1 MSTKTKHTVLGAALM
16 AAAMAAGSPSGASG
30 QGTDVRCP
38 DGQGPRLDLG
48 VWAMSF
54 ARANYLPASGGA
66 PRMIWSFDGEPEIRT
81 LRPGGPAAGRLEPG
95 DRVVSIDGLLI
106 TSAEGGRRW
115 SGVGAGR
122 TQVLVVRRE
131 GREREV
137 RIDGTIVC
145 SAMPDPSLLARMFD
159 SARRSFSLT
168 WAQPPLDSAGRRL
181 PDRLRGPRSR
191 SAAAA
196 EARYPDSLR
205 NGAFTRARRDYFVSG
220 LGGAPARFRLQFG
233 FGLSC
238 VDCTFYSDSTG
249 AAVAWRFSTSPVVTL
264 VEDGGPAERAGL
276 RLDDVIEAVD
286 GRSIVSE
293 EGSRRFS
300 EAQPG
305 RAVRLTVRRAGETL
319 TLEIV
324 PQGVPQAAPPPDRP
338 K

>member
-48 VWAMSF
+48 IGAMSF
-54 ARANYLPASGGA
+54 ARANLIPARGGV

-122 TQVLVVRRE
+122 TQVLVVRRD

-137 RIDGTIVC
+137 RVDGTMVC
-145 SAMPDPSLLARMFD
+145 SAMPDSTLLARTYD

-168 WAQPPLDSAGRRL
+168 WAQPPLNPAARQLTPRDSA
-181 PDRLRGPRSR
+181 
-191 SAAAA
+191 
-196 EARYPDSLR
+196 
-205 NGAFTRARRDYFVSG
+205 TRARLLDGYGNRSFGRASG
-220 LGGAPARFRLQFG
+220 EYRRRLGPVRGFFRVLFG
-233 FGLSC
+233 FGLRC
-238 VDCTFYSDSTG
+238 EDCYFETDSSNY
-249 AAVAWRFSTSPVVTL
+249 AVAWRFSAPPIVTM
-264 VEDGGPAERAGL
+264 VEAGGPAAQAGL
-276 RLDDVIEAVD
+276 RVDDVLEAVD
-286 GRSIVSE
+286 GVPIV
-293 EGSRRFS
+293 GDDGGQRFS
-300 EAQPG
+300 TVQPG
-305 RAVRLTVRRAGETL
+305 RPVRFTVRRNGQTL

-324 PQGVPQAAPPPDRP
+324 PQSGTPGGRTPPPDRP
-338 K
+338 